1 MELGTRL
8 LGFIQP
14 ADETLILAVVDD
26 GAVVGAIEPLRV
38 ELAEV
43 AAIGGDKVIHLAT
56 GQQHIVGG
64 DADLPG
70 VEALA
75 EDHPLDRGGDRHVGG
90 DETGALATQLKGE
103 GGELGRGGGHHQL
116 AHHGGAG
123 KEQVIERQ

>member
-1 MELGTRL
+1 M
-8 LGFIQP
+8 
-14 ADETLILAVVDD
+14 
-26 GAVVGAIEPLRV
+26 
-38 ELAEV
+38 
-43 AAIGGDKVIHLAT
+43 AAIGGDKVIHLAA